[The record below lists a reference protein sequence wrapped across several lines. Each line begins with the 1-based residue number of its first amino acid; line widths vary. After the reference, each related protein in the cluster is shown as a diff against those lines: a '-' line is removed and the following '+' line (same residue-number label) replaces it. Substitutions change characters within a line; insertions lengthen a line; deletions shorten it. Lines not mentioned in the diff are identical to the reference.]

1 MSVKIG
7 NVDYI
12 DCSECSKC
20 KPQDTLKNGVR
31 WGICGMGGN
40 IVYLEPWKERRIKG
54 SGYIHHGVSSCGM
67 YKVDPGKKK

>member
-20 KPQDTLKNGVR
+20 KPRDTLRNGVR

-40 IVYLEPWKERRIKG
+40 IVYLEPWKERRNKG
-54 SGYIHHGVSSCGM
+54 GGYIYHGVSSCGM
-67 YKVDPGKKK
+67 YKVDPGKKE

>member
-20 KPQDTLKNGVR
+20 KPRDALRNGVR
-31 WGICGMGGN
+31 WGICGMSGN

-67 YKVDPGKKK
+67 YKVDPGK